1 MDEYKKGYFYLFKE
15 TSIAIEAAN
24 RALASGDSE
33 IYRQCLAVLV
43 EQLMLAQ
50 AQSEELYLSAH

>member
-15 TSIAIEAAN
+15 TSAAIKAAN
-24 RALASGDSE
+24 RALVSGDAE
-33 IYRQCLAVLV
+33 VYRQCLAALV

-50 AQSEELYLSAH
+50 AQAEELYLSAD